1 MGFSFDFIIVEKHRR
16 GIFIVENSCVL
27 LVPNFPRGMEGEGH
41 EGFPV
46 WCRLSDIL
54 HHQLLIA
61 CTVIEIKSMEI
72 NPIFDEALKADS
84 VVAIDKKVVI
94 ES

>member
-1 MGFSFDFIIVEKHRR
+1 
-16 GIFIVENSCVL
+16 
-27 LVPNFPRGMEGEGH
+27 
-41 EGFPV
+41 
-46 WCRLSDIL
+46 
-54 HHQLLIA
+54 
-61 CTVIEIKSMEI
+61 VIEIKSMEI